1 MKIMTHP
8 HIYTTCTTLAQES
21 KRELA
26 NSALN
31 ARLLSS
37 QAFRG
42 MEGFI
47 YSSVAQSLILQ
58 INSLQHLL
66 ETC

>member
-1 MKIMTHP
+1 MAQLHT
-8 HIYTTCTTLAQES
+8 YTVCTTLAQQS

-31 ARLLSS
+31 VRLLSS
-37 QAFRG
+37 QAFRE

-47 YSSVAQSLILQ
+47 YSSVAQSVILQ

>member
-1 MKIMTHP
+1 MKIITQP
-8 HIYTTCTTLAQES
+8 HIYTACTILAQES

-31 ARLLSS
+31 ARRLSS
-37 QAFRG
+37 QAFRE
-42 MEGFI
+42 MEGLI
-47 YSSVAQSLILQ
+47 YSSVAQSVILQ